1 MASIKIGSQS
11 SVVDACI
18 KLYGTMDY
26 FVKLA
31 SENGSD
37 LSALT
42 PNVPITYAY
51 DATYSLN
58 LTSSSVV
65 EKLVLSPFRSILGR
79 DGQTLIDL
87 CVQTLGGLDNFVKF
101 ASDNKIEKLHAQ
113 DNVFKK
119 LTYNIN
125 DIEDSFVSGEYF
137 AQGLS
142 IKSGSK
148 SGSEVGGGFILLET
162 GAYLLQE
169 NGFKIKLETTL

>member
-1 MASIKIGSQS
+1 MATIKIGSQS

-37 LSALT
+37 LSILT
-42 PNVPITYAY
+42 PNEPITYTY
-51 DATYSLN
+51 DATYSIN

-65 EKLVLSPFRSILGR
+65 EKLVLSPLRSIIGR
-79 DGQTLIDL
+79 DGQTLVDL
-87 CVQTLGGLDNFVKF
+87 CVQTIGGLDNFVKF
-101 ASDNKIEKLHAQ
+101 ANDNNAESLHAQ

-119 LTYNIN
+119 FTYNIN
-125 DIEDSFVSGEYF
+125 DIEDAFVSSEVF

-148 SGSEVGGGFILLET
+148 STGDIGGGFILLEN

-169 NGFKIKLETTL
+169 NGFKFKLETTT